1 MRLQKKLSRED
12 ACSAVKSPHRM
23 SLLVSLS
30 LPLYRVRP
38 LVPFDCEIGMPDI
51 LSLEQLEV
59 TRLLTLRFAAA
70 RPCR

>member
-1 MRLQKKLSRED
+1 
-12 ACSAVKSPHRM
+12 M